1 MTPIDYGDLII
12 LTDLPSNYCETSY
25 EPVMYLGPDT
35 STITKIIPKFSGRK
49 CYDVFSGSGVA
60 GLVAS
65 LRFEE
70 VVCVDVGGRA
80 REYGVFNVGFN
91 GRENVVFKEE
101 GKREMFCFR
110 SGTIFFFF

>member
-1 MTPIDYGDLII
+1 M
-12 LTDLPSNYCETSY
+12 
-25 EPVMYLGPDT
+25 MYLGPDT
-35 STITKIIPKFSGRK
+35 STITKIIPNFSGRK

-80 REYGVFNVGFN
+80 REYGVFNRGFN

-101 GKREMFCFR
+101 GEREREVFCFFGAGR
-110 SGTIFFFF
+110 FFLSF

>member
-1 MTPIDYGDLII
+1 
-12 LTDLPSNYCETSY
+12 
-25 EPVMYLGPDT
+25 MYLGPDT
-35 STITKIIPKFSGRK
+35 STITKIIPNFSGRK

-80 REYGVFNVGFN
+80 REYGVFNRGFN

-101 GKREMFCFR
+101 GEREREGCFCFFGAGR
-110 SGTIFFFF
+110 FLFFLILQILTHGFFLRCEGFGCS